1 MATYK
6 FSGNIAYHD
15 DTMLW
20 QQIVSKE
27 KFINKLHQK
36 RSVTDLGFAGKTV
49 EPSILAHEE
58 KTFKQVRPK
67 TGQGYQNKI
76 SAFTPK
82 K

>member
-36 RSVTDLGFAGKTV
+36 RSVTDLGFAGKAA
-49 EPSILAHEE
+49 EPSNIAHEE
-58 KTFKQVRPK
+58 RAFKQVRPK
-67 TGQGYQNKI
+67 TGQGYQNKT
-76 SAFTPK
+76 SVFTPK